1 MRARGIFILGLN
13 GCGKTTLG
21 RALAERLGRLRLDV
35 EDYYFPDMTVPYAHP
50 RSRDAVCRLMIEDIS
65 THGDFVLSSVD
76 ADLTCELRKLCRL
89 AVWLRAPRELRLARI
104 ERREIERF
112 GSRVLPGGDMYERQ
126 QHFHAFAAGRDE
138 DMVRKSIAE
147 MVCPVL
153 ELDGSCPIEEN
164 VERILDACS
173 RLGLY

>member
-104 ERREIERF
+104 ATNPI
-112 GSRVLPGGDMYERQ
+112 GAGITNSATAQTKTKLTYKKSPT
-126 QHFHAFAAGRDE
+126 AFF
-138 DMVRKSIAE
+138 
-147 MVCPVL
+147 
-153 ELDGSCPIEEN
+153 SCPN
-164 VERILDACS
+164 RS
-173 RLGLY
+173 NRLGGCIG